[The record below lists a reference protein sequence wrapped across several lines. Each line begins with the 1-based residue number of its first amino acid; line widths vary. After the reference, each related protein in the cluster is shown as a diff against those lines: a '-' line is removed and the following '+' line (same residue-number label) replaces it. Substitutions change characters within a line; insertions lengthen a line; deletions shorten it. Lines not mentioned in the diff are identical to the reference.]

1 MSKKKIAVILA
12 STVLIA
18 SLAIGGT
25 LAYLTDS
32 GTVTNTFTMG
42 NVKIA
47 LAEPAWVPANG
58 LGVLPGDVIP
68 KDPTVTATAGDSYMR
83 VKVEVVTDDT
93 NTMTAARA
101 DLIMDTIAGW
111 NTDATTGFTL
121 ATSPAATA
129 TTFYYNYNSIFSA
142 AATADTATLFTSISV
157 PGSYTNSDIT
167 LMGKYKINVTAQ
179 AIQSD
184 NFLDAAAAYA
194 QLPL

>member
-47 LAEPAWVPANG
+47 LAEPAWVPADG
-58 LGVLPGDVIP
+58 LGVMPGDIIP

-83 VKVEVVTDDT
+83 VKVEVVTDDA
-93 NTMTAARA
+93 NPMTAARA
-101 DLIMDTIAGW
+101 DLIMDTLAGW
-111 NTDATTGFTL
+111 DFNATTGFSL
-121 ATSPAATA
+121 ATLPAATA

-142 AATADTATLFTSISV
+142 PTDTATLFTSVSV
-157 PGSYTNSDIT
+157 PGSYTNADIT

-184 NFLDAAAAYA
+184 NFVDAAAAYA
-194 QLPL
+194 QLPA